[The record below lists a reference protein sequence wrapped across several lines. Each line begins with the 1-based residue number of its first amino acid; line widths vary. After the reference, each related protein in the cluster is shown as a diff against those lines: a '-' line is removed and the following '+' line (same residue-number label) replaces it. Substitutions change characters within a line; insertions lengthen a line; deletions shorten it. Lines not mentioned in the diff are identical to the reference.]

1 MSTATSFIEWTDR
14 TWNPVRGCTRISP
27 GCEHCY
33 AERTAARF
41 SGPGKPYDGLVRLG
55 PNGPRWTGKVR
66 LVPSALADVLSWR
79 RPVRVFVNSMSDLF
93 HEGLADEDIAAVFGV
108 MAACPHLTFQVLTKR
123 AERMA
128 RWFELMA
135 KRGEGGMPLHL
146 DVRGYACQA
155 LSIAG
160 EEVPASLRRV
170 GHEGWPLRNVWL
182 GVSVE
187 DQQRADERIPH
198 LLRTPAAVR
207 FLSCEPLLGPV
218 SIADYMPPAR
228 RVGCGSPDDPCDHSL
243 ANDQAAVRWVIV
255 GGESGPGSRPF
266 DLGWARSL
274 VEQCRSADVAC
285 FVKQLGRELTG
296 EWHPAVGKI
305 LTPPRLGDLK
315 GGNPDE
321 WPEDLRVREWPAVR
335 P

>member
-93 HEGLADEDIAAVFGV
+93 HEGLADEEIAAVFGV

-128 RWFELMA
+128 RWFERA
-135 KRGEGGMPLHL
+135 GREDAGFIRDAAVGSVPVEHAFARGPGIFRPTT
-146 DVRGYACQA
+146 
-155 LSIAG
+155 
-160 EEVPASLRRV
+160 
-170 GHEGWPLRNVWL
+170 WPLPNVWL

-207 FLSCEPLLGPV
+207 FLSCEPLLGPLEL
-218 SIADYMPPAR
+218 
-228 RVGCGSPDDPCDHSL
+228 DDLVVDDGRPGEWHVNALDAEGL
-243 ANDQAAVRWVIV
+243 GAEDDDAFKGATVDWVIV
-255 GGESGPGSRPF
+255 GGESGPGARPF

-274 VEQCRSADVAC
+274 VEQCRSAGVAC

-305 LTPPRLGDLK
+305 LTPPRLGDPK
-315 GGNPDE
+315 GGDPDE